1 MSSNPPEAT
10 PVGRYRPERIGASAA
25 PALDADLVGR
35 LLRVTGL
42 SSAFSDELDRLGLRL
57 AVPASV
63 LRPLRDGDVAI
74 GPASTLRY
82 LPTRTLSGTSRLAH
96 LTVFDAAPRG
106 AIVVISA
113 PHGSQVSVLG
123 GVAAAAAVEAGVA
136 ALIVDG
142 AVRDIDE
149 IDATGLPVW
158 AAAATPLTGRGRLEA
173 IEIDGPVE
181 VGGVHVVAG
190 DVVIADRSGV
200 VFVPVDSFEELAAKV
215 LAA

>member
-1 MSSNPPEAT
+1 MSSNPSEAPT
-10 PVGRYRPERIGASAA
+10 VGRYRPKRVGTPGGHS
-25 PALDADLVGR
+25 LDADLVRR
-35 LLRVTGL
+35 LRRVSGL
-42 SSAFSDELDRLGLRL
+42 SSGFSDELDRLGLRL

-106 AIVVISA
+106 AIIVISA

-158 AAAATPLTGRGRLEA
+158 AAAATPVTGGGRLEA

-215 LAA
+215 LEV